1 MTNRQRGAARL
12 VLLVAALGVAAALY
26 PTTQRRIPDRESD
39 DPSSPAAASS
49 PQERSSPQEPWRPR
63 DSAREA
69 LHDFVGP
76 GAAPPD
82 PRAATMLRRPAAGD
96 AASKLLSYAPA
107 DGGLDFDAREPQ
119 PPEAAVLLG
128 PDQEAFGRALA
139 AYKSNDFAGGD
150 LALAGVEAPLAR
162 AAAQWAGL
170 RQHPREAGF
179 ARLSKFLAEH
189 PDWPAA
195 AWLRQRVEEALY
207 GDKHPDRLIVDYF
220 AERPPKTPAGRLA
233 LARVMV
239 RRGEPLEVAALIKP
253 MWREDDFNEQLEQ
266 AAKKEFSDYLDVAD
280 HKYRADRLLYA
291 EKIGP
296 ALRIAA
302 HAGKDTLDLARARAL
317 AINESASEK
326 TFSALPAEA
335 QKDPGLI
342 FARIHM
348 LRHQKKLVEAA
359 ALLRTAPRDP
369 RLVVDGDAWWVERRL
384 ISRKLMDLGQF
395 GEAYELCAQHSAR
408 SLSYRVEAE
417 FHAGWIALR
426 FLNDPAKAQRHF
438 EEIARVAETPIQKSR
453 GAYWLARAREA
464 AGAAEAARASYE
476 NAALQST
483 TFYGQLA
490 RARLGAFDSPLR
502 PTPEPARGDAR
513 DESVR
518 AVELYFAAGEKE
530 LAGQLAADAAR
541 TLVGEAQLSALAEVA
556 QRRREAKISLTLG
569 KLASYRGIAI
579 DDAAFPS
586 FGIPSFAALP
596 RSASRAIVYAIARQE
611 SAFDPKAVSSA
622 GAMGLMQMI
631 ASTARHTAQQTGVV
645 GFDLKRMLDE
655 PAFNARLGA
664 AHLGMLLDEHKGSYI
679 LAFAAYNAGGKRVKE
694 WIDAYGDPR
703 KTETDPID
711 WVERIPIS
719 ETRNYVQRVIENL
732 TVYRAR
738 FGDRETRAPQGDLW
752 RMHAAN

>member
-1 MTNRQRGAARL
+1 MTNRHRGAARL
-12 VLLVAALGVAAALY
+12 VLIAAALGAAAAFY
-26 PTTQRRIPDRESD
+26 PAMQRSDRLGD
-39 DPSSPAAASS
+39 DPPSQAAA
-49 PQERSSPQEPWRPR
+49 SPQEPWAPR
-63 DSAREA
+63 NSAREA
-69 LHDFVGP
+69 MHDFLGE
-76 GAAPPD
+76 GAAAPAD
-82 PRAATMLRRPAAGD
+82 ARAASVLRRPPEGD
-96 AASKLLSYAPA
+96 GASKLLSYAPA
-107 DGGLDFDAREPQ
+107 DGGLDFDARAPQ

-139 AYKSNDFAGGD
+139 AYKANDFSGGD
-150 LALAGVEAPLAR
+150 QALASVESPLAR
-162 AAAQWAGL
+162 AVAQWAGL
-170 RQHPREAGF
+170 RLHPREAGF

-189 PDWPAA
+189 PDWPAS

-207 GDKHPDRLIVDYF
+207 GDKHQDRLILDYF

-233 LARVMV
+233 LARVMA

-253 MWREDDFNEQLEQ
+253 MWREDDFNEALET
-266 AAKKEFSDYLDVAD
+266 AARKEFADYLDVAD

-291 EKIGP
+291 EKTGP

-302 HAGKDTLDLARARAL
+302 HAGKDALDLARARAL

-335 QKDPGLI
+335 QKDPGIL

-348 LRHQKKLVEAA
+348 LRHQKKLAEAA

-369 RLVVDGDAWWVERRL
+369 RLIVDGDAWWVERRL

-395 GEAYELCAQHSAR
+395 PQAYELCAQHSAR

-426 FLNDPAKAQRHF
+426 FLKDPAKAQRHF
-438 EEIARVAETPIQKSR
+438 EEIARIAETPIQKSR
-453 GAYWLARAREA
+453 GAYWLARAKEVD
-464 AGAAEAARASYE
+464 GATEAARASYE
-476 NAALQST
+476 TAALQST

-490 RARLGAFDSPLR
+490 HARLGGHDSPVR

-513 DESVR
+513 DEAVR
-518 AVELYFAAGEKE
+518 AVELLFAAGEKE
-530 LAGQLAADAAR
+530 IAAQLAADAAKS
-541 TLVGEAQLSALAEVA
+541 LVGEAQLSALADVA

-596 RSASRAIVYAIARQE
+596 GSASRAIVYAIARQE

-631 ASTARHTAQQTGVV
+631 ASTARHTAQQTGV
-645 GFDLKRMLDE
+645 GFDLKRMIDE

-703 KTETDPID
+703 KSDVDPID

-738 FGDRETRAPQGDLW
+738 FGDRDTRAPQGDLW
-752 RMHAAN
+752 RKQAAN

>member
-12 VLLVAALGVAAALY
+12 VLLVAALGVAAAVF
-26 PTTQRRIPDRESD
+26 PTTQRRIPDHDND
-39 DPSSPAAASS
+39 DPQSPAAASS
-49 PQERSSPQEPWRPR
+49 QQEPSPQVPWRPR

-69 LHDFVGP
+69 LHDFLGS
-76 GAAPPD
+76 GDAPPD
-82 PRAATMLRRPAAGD
+82 RRTASLLRRPAEGD
-96 AASKLLSYAPA
+96 AASKLLAYAPA
-107 DGGLDFDAREPQ
+107 DGGLDFEAHAPQ

-128 PDQEAFGRALA
+128 PDYEAFGRALA
-139 AYKSNDFAGGD
+139 AFKSGDFSGGD
-150 LALAGVEAPLAR
+150 LALGGVEAPLAR

-170 RQHPREAGF
+170 RLHPREAGF
-179 ARLSKFLAEH
+179 ARLSKFFAEH
-189 PDWPAA
+189 PGWPAS

-220 AERPPKTPAGRLA
+220 AERPPKTPAGKLA
-233 LARVMV
+233 LARVMA

-253 MWREDDFNEQLEQ
+253 MWREDDFNEPLEQ
-266 AAKKEFSDYLDVAD
+266 TAKKEFSDYLDVAD

-296 ALRIAA
+296 ALRVAA
-302 HAGKDTLDLARARAL
+302 HAGKETLDLARARAL

-384 ISRKLMDLGQF
+384 ISRKMMDLGQF
-395 GEAYELCAQHSAR
+395 EQAYELCAQHSAR
-408 SLSYRVEAE
+408 SLTYRVEAE

-426 FLNDPAKAQRHF
+426 FLNDPAKAERHF
-438 EEIARVAETPIQKSR
+438 EAIARIAETPIQKSR
-453 GAYWLARAREA
+453 GAYWLARAEEA
-464 AGAAEAARASYE
+464 GGAAAAARASYE

-490 RARLGAFDSPLR
+490 RAKLGAFDSPLR

-518 AVELYFAAGEKE
+518 AVELFFAAGEKE
-530 LAGQLAADAAR
+530 IAAQLAADAAK
-541 TLVGEAQLSALAEVA
+541 TLVGEAQLSALTEVA

-569 KLASYRGIAI
+569 KLASYRGVAI

-586 FGIPSFAALP
+586 FGIPTFAALP

-631 ASTARHTAQQTGVV
+631 ASTARHTAQQTGV
-645 GFDLKRMLDE
+645 GFDLKRMIDE

-703 KTETDPID
+703 KQEIDPID